1 MNFDLITILGCTAT
15 GKTKLA
21 VQLANEFNG
30 EIISADS
37 RQVYRGMNI
46 GTGKDL
52 SEYTINGKSIPYHL
66 INIIDPKEEFNLYTY
81 QQLFYQTFED
91 IKNRNRLPFSVGG
104 TGMYLSSILQN
115 YTLNKADFESAKL
128 NLSSLSDDDLR
139 VMLKEL
145 NPTLHNTTDLNDRER
160 IIKAI
165 AVSKS
170 QRVIFSSHFEP
181 DLSGEKSV
189 TNNDRDFSVVPLLRN
204 DTLALNNLPFKSL
217 VIGVNLPR
225 DEIKKRIT
233 TRLKKRLDEEGMI
246 DEVKSLMDSGISYE
260 KMIFFGLEYKF
271 IAQYLNG
278 ELNKNDMFQKLNSAI
293 HSFAKRQMTWFRKM
307 EREGVTINWID
318 GPDFI
323 KAKELIEKF
332 TNG

>member
-1 MNFDLITILGCTAT
+1 MNYDLITILGCTAT

-21 VQLANEFNG
+21 VQLADCFNG

-52 SEYTINGKSIPYHL
+52 SEYSIQGKQIPYHL
-66 INIIDPKEEFNLYTY
+66 IDIIDPTEEFNLYSF
-81 QQLFYQTFED
+81 QESFYKSFDE
-91 IKNRNRLPFSVGG
+91 IKNKNKLPFLVGG

-115 YTLNKADFESAKL
+115 YNLSKADFESYKQ
-128 NLSSLSDDDLR
+128 NLSSLTDEELR
-139 VMLKEL
+139 EMLKEL
-145 NPTLHNTTDLNDRER
+145 NPALHNTTDLNDRER

-170 QRVIFSSHFEP
+170 QQEISSGHFEP
-181 DLSGEKSV
+181 ESLDEKSV
-189 TNNDRDFSVVPLLRN
+189 VTTRKDFSVTSFSRN
-204 DTLALNNLPFKSL
+204 DNKKEIKSL
-217 VIGVNLPR
+217 TIGVNLSR

-233 TRLKKRLDEEGMI
+233 ARLKKRLDEEGMI
-246 DEVKSLMDSGISYE
+246 EEVKSLMDSGISYD

-271 IAQYLNG
+271 IAQYLKG

-307 EREGVTINWID
+307 EREGVVINWID
-318 GPDFI
+318 GPDFN
-323 KAKELIEKF
+323 KAKELIEI
-332 TNG
+332 NR

>member
-1 MNFDLITILGCTAT
+1 MKFNLITILGPTAT

-21 VQLANEFNG
+21 VQLADYFNG

-52 SEYTINGKSIPYHL
+52 SEYFINDKQVPYHL
-66 INIIDPKEEFNLYTY
+66 IDIIDPTEEFNLFSF
-81 QQLFYQTFED
+81 QQSFYKSFDE
-91 IKNRNRLPFSVGG
+91 IKSKNKLPFLVGG
-104 TGMYLSSILQN
+104 TGMYLSSVLQN
-115 YTLNKADFESAKL
+115 YTLSKADFEKEKQI
-128 NLSSLSDDDLR
+128 LSSYSDDELR
-139 VMLKEL
+139 DILKEL

-165 AVSKS
+165 AVSKTE
-170 QRVIFSSHFEP
+170 Q
-181 DLSGEKSV
+181 EK
-189 TNNDRDFSVVPLLRN
+189 TKANNID
-204 DTLALNNLPFKSL
+204 SL
-217 VIGVNLPR
+217 VIGVNLSR

-233 TRLKKRLDEEGMI
+233 ARLKKRLDEEGMI
-246 DEVKSLMDSGISYE
+246 DEVKSLMDAGISFD

-271 IAQYLNG
+271 IAQYLIG

-307 EREGVTINWID
+307 EKEGIVINWID
-318 GPDFI
+318 GPDFN
-323 KAKELIEKF
+323 KAKAIVGEYF
-332 TNG
+332 